1 MNDRLTEGVGKSDNR
16 GQEFG
21 ASGEKIKF
29 EIRTQII
36 LKLASKYDNCM
47 PFGRMVSCFN
57 PVRDKLYLD
66 IRTPFDPGFKN
77 KMAELQLASPEMFN
91 KVQGWRLA
99 MLL

>member
-1 MNDRLTEGVGKSDNR
+1 M
-16 GQEFG
+16 
-21 ASGEKIKF
+21 
-29 EIRTQII
+29 
-36 LKLASKYDNCM
+36 
-47 PFGRMVSCFN
+47 
-57 PVRDKLYLD
+57 YLD